1 MTRDVEENV
10 GTVYFD
16 VIRSLGSLDTISVDM
31 VTIATTSHAQT
42 GADII
47 LSVISQ
53 VGLTEIYLHFIRNL
67 RQRCVFFIPTFD
79 YLT

>member
-31 VTIATTSHAQT
+31 VTIATTAHAQT

-47 LSVISQ
+47 LSVIGQ
-53 VGLTEIYLHFIRNL
+53 VGLTDKLSLFHQKSLKEL
-67 RQRCVFFIPTFD
+67 CVVLSNF
-79 YLT
+79 

>member
-31 VTIATTSHAQT
+31 VTIATTAHAQT

-47 LSVISQ
+47 LSVIGQ
-53 VGLTEIYLHFIRNL
+53 VGLTDKLSLFHQKPLKEL
-67 RQRCVFFIPTFD
+67 CVVLSNF
-79 YLT
+79 